1 MTRTSPLPQ
10 PDADGRTREVDAVV
24 VGAGLSGLYMLHRLR
39 SLGLSVQAFD
49 GNEGVGGTWYAN
61 RYPGARVDVKS
72 LDYAYSF
79 DPDLEQEWEWT
90 EKYPAQ
96 EELLRYID
104 HVADRFGLRPHIR
117 LRTRVTEAEF
127 DEGAERWH
135 VRTDRGDRV
144 TAQFLI
150 MATGCLSVP
159 RLPDVPGLDRFRGR
173 WHHTAQWPEEGVDLA
188 GKRVAVIGTASS
200 GVQVIPLIAEQAEHL
215 TVFQR
220 TPNFVIPANNHPLK
234 PEDQRA
240 VKARYAEVRKANR
253 ESGFGVAFPEATKG
267 AMEVPAEER
276 EAYYRKVW
284 YDDDNS
290 LVSLLSGYND
300 LIISKES
307 NDTIAQFV
315 RDRIAE
321 VVDDPEVA
329 KELQPWDHPLGV
341 KRPCLGTNYY
351 ETFNRP
357 NVSLVNVRRTPLV
370 EFTPGGIRTS
380 EKEHPF
386 DVIVLATGFDAIT
399 GALTAIDIRGRGG
412 AGLAEK
418 WAEGPRSYL
427 GIAVAGFPNLF
438 TITGPGSPSVLS
450 NMMVSI
456 EQHVEWV
463 GDAIA
468 AMRAGGKRTMEATA
482 EAEDAWTRHVDEV
495 AQMTLYPTADSWYL
509 GSNVPGKPRVF
520 MPYAAGVGV
529 YRQQC
534 DRIAASGYEG
544 FVFTG

>member
-1 MTRTSPLPQ
+1 
-10 PDADGRTREVDAVV
+10 
-24 VGAGLSGLYMLHRLR
+24 
-39 SLGLSVQAFD
+39 
-49 GNEGVGGTWYAN
+49 
-61 RYPGARVDVKS
+61 
-72 LDYAYSF
+72 DYAYSF

-117 LRTRVTEAEF
+117 LRTRDTEAEF
-127 DEGAERWH
+127 DEGAERLH
-135 VRTDRGDRV
+135 VRTDRGERV
-144 TAQFLI
+144 TAQFLTL
-150 MATGCLSVP
+150 ATGCLSVP

-173 WHHTAQWPEEGVDLA
+173 WHHTAQWPEEGVALA

-267 AMEVPAEER
+267 ATEVPAEER

-482 EAEDAWTRHVDEV
+482 EAEDAWTRNVDEV
-495 AQMTLYPTADSWYL
+495 A
-509 GSNVPGKPRVF
+509 
-520 MPYAAGVGV
+520 
-529 YRQQC
+529 
-534 DRIAASGYEG
+534 
-544 FVFTG
+544 